1 MTGTRLLL
9 LQLFTLLAA
18 RHGRHGVW
26 LGVGAVIDFDVT
38 YTQRES
44 LAQHPVG
51 SLHLNDD
58 EASFVDVVSSCSS
71 LDAFHCPLAGFV
83 LVGSRGGDVLLLSR
97 EGAPALE
104 VAGPPG
110 SGAVR
115 VVRVVQARA
124 YRLKHDVLLVGSF
137 DGVPGLHGLLVDHRT
152 MEVDARGWMA
162 MSDAVRDV
170 ADVRVVSSTLSS
182 SKDGMRLVLPAVAV
196 LSATGDA
203 YVGLDVPVP
212 APAPVGGAES
222 WPLHLVKRGATHVFA
237 SYKFGLYLV
246 ADDNAYR
253 IDRKTLDALPLP
265 LPCWGDGDD
274 RVLSVAFDDVF
285 HEVHVSSVVRS
296 IDGYTLRRHRLAPG
310 GCVEVHSIPL
320 LDRLAVDGPDR
331 LSSSGGYSL
340 VSGSGV
346 AVLYNHSMALVHDR
360 AASWDHRRFIV
371 SVASEEDFVGVAPA
385 PASASSP
392 GRPALPPSLSLSL
405 PLSLL
410 RLAERF
416 QRWAT
421 GFDPSSPLSPSS
433 QTRAGG
439 FEAALSVWGPL
450 AFLYRN
456 TMVVVSSS
464 RRTVHLY
471 RPVQLRAVIGKA
483 STARSKELATL
494 LLGILKS
501 FGLIGAGVIGLMLS
515 KRNGTAG
522 QATMDPSLDGQLKMK
537 TVYAEYKRERDST
550 RAARR
555 RKVPVGAS
563 GGDGRL
569 RQNDIVDYAPDY
581 PAPDYPAP
589 DYPEWM

>member
-1 MTGTRLLL
+1 MSGTRLLL

-18 RHGRHGVW
+18 RHGVW

-38 YTQRES
+38 YTQRQS
-44 LAQHPVG
+44 LAQNPVG
-51 SLHLNDD
+51 SLNLNDD

-97 EGAPALE
+97 EGSPALE

-124 YRLKHDVLLVGSF
+124 YRLKYDVLLVGSF
-137 DGVPGLHGLLVDHRT
+137 DGVPGLHSLLVDHRT

-162 MSDAVRDV
+162 MNDAVRDV
-170 ADVRVVSSTLSS
+170 ADVRVVSSTVSP
-182 SKDGMRLVLPAVAV
+182 SKDGMQLVLPAVAV

-203 YVGLDVPVP
+203 YVGLDAPV
-212 APAPVGGAES
+212 AVGGAES
-222 WPLHLVKRGATHVFA
+222 WPLHLVKRGATHVYA
-237 SYKFGLYLV
+237 SYKFGLYVV

-265 LPCWGDGDD
+265 CWGDSDD

-285 HEVHVSSVVRS
+285 HEVHVSSVVRSIRS

-340 VSGSGV
+340 VLGSGV

-371 SVASEEDFVGVAPA
+371 SVASEEDFVGVASA
-385 PASASSP
+385 SASASSP
-392 GRPALPPSLSLSL
+392 GRPALAPSLSLS
-405 PLSLL
+405 LSLL

-416 QRWAT
+416 RRWAT
-421 GFDPSSPLSPSS
+421 GFEPSSPAS

-464 RRTVHLY
+464 RRTVLLY

-483 STARSKELATL
+483 STARSKELTTL

-501 FGLIGAGVIGLMLS
+501 LGLIGAGVIGLMLS
-515 KRNGTAG
+515 KRNGAG
-522 QATMDPSLDGQLKMK
+522 TGGHQATMDPSLDAQLK

-555 RKVPVGAS
+555 RKVPIGVS

-569 RQNDIVDYAPDY
+569 RQNDIVDYAPD
-581 PAPDYPAP
+581 PD
-589 DYPEWM
+589 EWMS